1 MVRFGN
7 QIRLAA
13 TDRERLR
20 LLCDHAPPEGMNTVA
35 AYNAFIDQQIAC
47 KSDAT
52 AEERLAKYL
61 LGQLRQP
68 HAGDSMTTGLR
79 AVGDPAE

>member
-20 LLCDHAPPEGMNTVA
+20 LLCDTSPPDGIETVTE
-35 AYNAFIDQQIAC
+35 YNAFIDEQIAR
-47 KSDAT
+47 KSDVT

-61 LGQLRQP
+61 LGQLKQP
-68 HAGDSMTTGLR
+68 VNDSIKPALSSSAETAG
-79 AVGDPAE
+79 